1 MTGQVC
7 DVSVIVPTF
16 NRFSFLKKA
25 LSSVV
30 EQEPPPL
37 EIIVVD
43 DGSIDGTWE
52 WLQSLSHPRL
62 KILRQKNLGPG
73 PARNR
78 GAAEASARYLAF
90 LDSDD
95 YWLPGKLASQVAF
108 LEKNP
113 EYRLCQ
119 TEEIWIRRGKRVN
132 PKRIHAKP
140 SGWIFESCLKLCLI
154 SPSAVMIR
162 REFFHE
168 LGGFDPE
175 FPVCE
180 DYELWLRATL
190 QSPVRTLPEALT
202 VKTGGHSDQLSRK
215 HWGMDRFRV
224 RAMEKLLA
232 GTGLTLE
239 QKAAVLH
246 ERELKRIILSQG
258 FVKRHPEKE
267 NPYQKEK

>member
-1 MTGQVC
+1 
-7 DVSVIVPTF
+7 
-16 NRFSFLKKA
+16 
-25 LSSVV
+25 
-30 EQEPPPL
+30 
-37 EIIVVD
+37 
-43 DGSIDGTWE
+43 
-52 WLQSLSHPRL
+52 
-62 KILRQKNLGPG
+62 
-73 PARNR
+73 
-78 GAAEASARYLAF
+78 
-90 LDSDD
+90 
-95 YWLPGKLASQVAF
+95 
-108 LEKNP
+108 
-113 EYRLCQ
+113 
-119 TEEIWIRRGKRVN
+119 
-132 PKRIHAKP
+132 
-140 SGWIFESCLKLCLI
+140 
-154 SPSAVMIR
+154 MIR